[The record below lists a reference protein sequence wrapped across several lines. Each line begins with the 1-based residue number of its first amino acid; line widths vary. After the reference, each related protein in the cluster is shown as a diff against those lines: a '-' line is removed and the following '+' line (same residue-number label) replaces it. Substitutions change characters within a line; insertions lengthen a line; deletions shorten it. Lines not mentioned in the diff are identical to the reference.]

1 MSSFFANKILL
12 VGGRGVGFFNEAG
25 GNSEPTIILF
35 WPSHEIVDFIF
46 LDFLNLIM

>member
-12 VGGRGVGFFNEAG
+12 GGGLGFFNEEG
-25 GNSEPTIILF
+25 GNSKPTIILF
-35 WPSHEIVDFIF
+35 WPGHKIVDFIF